1 MKPTPFGV
9 LLKRYRMAAGLTQEA
24 LAERAGLSTRA
35 VSDLERGL
43 SRAPH
48 YDTLDLLRQAM
59 DLSAEQRASLFAAA
73 RPAVSLDDAKFAPL
87 SVLPFPPTPLLGRE
101 PEVTQALGFMRERGA
116 RLLTLTG
123 PGGVGK
129 TRLALELAHTLRA
142 DFPDGLAWIDL
153 TILRDPALVPQTV
166 AQSLELREQAHHTF
180 PEQVRAFLQDKQY
193 LLLLDNF
200 EQVLSAADFV
210 SHLLVSCPRV
220 QMLVTS
226 RVPLHLRAEQQ
237 LALTPL
243 TPAAAVTLF
252 RERAQRVQPHFDAA
266 EPAVVA
272 ICDQV
277 DRLPLAIE
285 LAAAHVRVLSL
296 PVVLERLSDRLR
308 LLRGGARDLP
318 ERQRTMEEAI
328 AWSYHLLSPTNQRWF
343 RALSIF
349 IGGYTL
355 AAAEVICGG
364 EEPTAPDEGLSA
376 ITALVDAS
384 LAQME
389 MTEDGL
395 PRYHLLEVIREYAA
409 EQLRAA
415 GEADN
420 YQRRHAEYYAALAE
434 EAERMGSGQERR
446 EAHLLRES
454 ANGRAALQWV
464 HDYGEITLG
473 LRLAT
478 WFGAFWIKRGQMS
491 EGTLWLERMLA
502 LDEARGVQVASP
514 AVRSKALYYASRL
527 AMHFGRSERAIA
539 LAEEALALA
548 ERTGD
553 QAGTSNMQA
562 LLGAIALA
570 AGKEDEAATYF
581 TASYEAAKRA
591 RDAGDSHQLSLAL
604 LNLGELAR
612 RRGDLARATE
622 LLEEALADVRAMDMT
637 WGIAN
642 NLTLLGHVARQQQ
655 DYARAKT
662 RYRES
667 LALYQR
673 LGSAT
678 YIAWCLEG
686 VAATVC
692 AEGSYQHTTRL
703 CAAAAALRVVAQTP
717 LPPAEQD
724 AFDQVVKAAHA
735 HLDEPT
741 FAEQWGIGSS
751 MTQDDAISFALN
763 GPLA

>member
-1 MKPTPFGV
+1 
-9 LLKRYRMAAGLTQEA
+9 
-24 LAERAGLSTRA
+24 
-35 VSDLERGL
+35 
-43 SRAPH
+43 
-48 YDTLDLLRQAM
+48 M

-237 LALTPL
+237 LALAPL

-364 EEPTAPDEGLSA
+364 EEPTAPDGGLSA

-389 MTEDGL
+389 TTEDAPPTL
-395 PRYHLLEVIREYAA
+395 
-409 EQLRAA
+409 
-415 GEADN
+415 
-420 YQRRHAEYYAALAE
+420 
-434 EAERMGSGQERR
+434 S
-446 EAHLLRES
+446 S
-454 ANGRAALQWV
+454 A
-464 HDYGEITLG
+464 
-473 LRLAT
+473 
-478 WFGAFWIKRGQMS
+478 
-491 EGTLWLERMLA
+491 
-502 LDEARGVQVASP
+502 
-514 AVRSKALYYASRL
+514 
-527 AMHFGRSERAIA
+527 
-539 LAEEALALA
+539 
-548 ERTGD
+548 
-553 QAGTSNMQA
+553 
-562 LLGAIALA
+562 
-570 AGKEDEAATYF
+570 
-581 TASYEAAKRA
+581 
-591 RDAGDSHQLSLAL
+591 
-604 LNLGELAR
+604 
-612 RRGDLARATE
+612 
-622 LLEEALADVRAMDMT
+622 
-637 WGIAN
+637 
-642 NLTLLGHVARQQQ
+642 
-655 DYARAKT
+655 
-662 RYRES
+662 
-667 LALYQR
+667 
-673 LGSAT
+673 
-678 YIAWCLEG
+678 
-686 VAATVC
+686 
-692 AEGSYQHTTRL
+692 
-703 CAAAAALRVVAQTP
+703 
-717 LPPAEQD
+717 
-724 AFDQVVKAAHA
+724 
-735 HLDEPT
+735 
-741 FAEQWGIGSS
+741 
-751 MTQDDAISFALN
+751 
-763 GPLA
+763 